1 MDANDWK
8 ILKSYIKH
16 SEQKKNKSYFIFN
29 IKKNVSKLKFVVK
42 NTINLFSMKTFL
54 YKVNQILDQNISRE
68 SMIFKKNE
76 LCHFPFICTKQVKKA
91 NFKTILSFF
100 MFNSFFCY
108 HQFIGWAIFSRGIE
122 YFVLPSRIVFC
133 CYRCHYQRFFKVI
146 RKVLQ
151 KV

>member
-1 MDANDWK
+1 MYSPVLANNGCYRHLRIFVISNNGRK
-8 ILKSYIKH
+8 GSKNFQILYLTFWA
-16 SEQKKNKSYFIFN
+16 KKNKSYFIFN

-68 SMIFKKNE
+68 SMIFNKNE

-91 NFKTILSFF
+91 NFKTIPSFF

-122 YFVLPSRIVFC
+122 
-133 CYRCHYQRFFKVI
+133 
-146 RKVLQ
+146 
-151 KV
+151 